1 MMSNEISLEQLNSL
15 SPEERTLALEILKEI
30 SQEGHSELLD
40 DLKYSDYEEIPVD
53 IDTFLDDPQY
63 LGQGLWVTDEYTG
76 DRRCT
81 VFPYWREV
89 LKKIFPDNTTT
100 TVNTVILAG
109 AIGIGKTFC
118 GVLIQLY
125 LLYRMLCL
133 KDPYSAFGMQ
143 PIDKITFSMMNIT
156 IEAAEGVGWSKLQE
170 LIQSSPWFMEHGNMN
185 ASRTNPQWQPPKG
198 IELVFGSSNRTV
210 VGRALFCLD
219 GNTEVATTEG
229 DKKLVDLVGKSINVI
244 SVDDAGN
251 KTISNTCTVQPT
263 IQDTTEYQIEL
274 EDGSVLK
281 CTQNHRFLLK
291 DGTYKEARLLTEAD
305 ELEDYQPNAYLK
317 FINDIIQKRGQ
328 WGLTKDQYFEGHH
341 IIPKCF
347 GGEGSTKAKH
357 PNIIRLTAKEHFIVH
372 KLLALEFP
380 SCRPLVNAWNMMTHP
395 KGKTKRDFEI
405 SPEDYAMLREL
416 WSAHMKADN
425 PGIRKTGR
433 PWNYG
438 LKKPKQPKV
447 LKSTGGKKKKKAVTN
462 GIETKYIAKSADVP
476 EGYRLGMTIK
486 AKKHIK
492 DPVAYKQQKSRLA
505 AGENNGM
512 YGCGY
517 KISYGK
523 NGHAT
528 KNYYFEGQKYDCRKS
543 LIEELNRRG
552 YSVGNSTLRTIENK
566 SYTDRL
572 YKKFKYI
579 IENLTWELKNEN

>member
-1 MMSNEISLEQLNSL
+1 MNNLPDL
-15 SPEERTLALEILKEI
+15 SILDGLSSEERALALEILNEL
-30 SQEGHSELLD
+30 SQEGNSEILN
-40 DLKYSDYEEIPVD
+40 DLRFGDYEEIPVD
-53 IDTFLDDPQY
+53 IDTFLDDPHY
-63 LGQGLWVTDEYTG
+63 LGQGLWITDEFTG
-76 DRRCT
+76 ERRCT

-100 TVNTVILAG
+100 AVNTVILAG
-109 AIGIGKTFC
+109 AIGIGKTFA

-133 KDPYSAFGMQ
+133 KDPYTTWGMQ

-185 ASRTNPQWQPPKG
+185 ASRTNPTWQPPKG
-198 IELVFGSSNRTV
+198 VELVFGSSNRTV

-219 GNTEVATTEG
+219 GNTEIATTDG
-229 DKKLVDLVGKSINVI
+229 DKKLADLVGKSINVVSADAEGNRVI
-244 SVDDAGN
+244 SD
-251 KTISNTCTVQPT
+251 TCTVLPT
-263 IQDTTEYQIEL
+263 VKTDIEYQIEL
-274 EDGSVLK
+274 EDGMVIK
-281 CTQNHRFLLK
+281 CTPNHRFLLQ
-291 DGTYKEARLLTEAD
+291 DGTYKEAQLLTETD
-305 ELEDYQPNAYLK
+305 ELAEYQSNAYWK
-317 FINDIIQKRGQ
+317 FINDIVQKRGQ

-347 GGEGSTKAKH
+347 GGEGNTKAKH
-357 PNIIRLTAKEHFIVH
+357 PNIIRLTAKEHFIAH

-380 SCRPLVNAWNMMTHP
+380 NCRPLVNAWNMMAHP

-405 SPEDYAMLREL
+405 TPEDYAILREL
-416 WSAHMKADN
+416 WSTHMKVDN
-425 PGIRKTGR
+425 PGTRKTGH

-438 LKKPKQPKV
+438 LRKPKQPKV
-447 LKSTGGKKKKKAVTN
+447 LKGTGGNKGKKAVTN
-462 GIETKYIAKSADVP
+462 GIETKYIASTDTIP
-476 EGYRLGMTIK
+476 EGYWLGMTVK

-492 DPVAYKQQKSRLA
+492 DLVAYKQQKSRLA
-505 AGENNGM
+505 AGENNNM

-528 KNYYFEGQKYDCRKS
+528 KNYYFENQKYDCRKS
-543 LIEELNRRG
+543 LIEELNKRG
-552 YSVGNSTLRTIENK
+552 YAVGNSTFRAIENK
-566 SYTDRL
+566 TYTDRL

-579 IENLTWELKNEN
+579 IDNLTWELKNEN